1 MKRTSVTSLLLFA
14 LAGGAGG
21 FLLDHAL
28 TTAGRATFTPAL
40 GLPLLLLSLAAA
52 VLALGWTVRRSIRS
66 PQHPRMNPF
75 RALRIAVLAR
85 ASSLVGAL
93 IVGFAG
99 GALAYLFTRPVGPPV
114 GSVLALAATLGT
126 ALVLVIA
133 ALVAEHFC
141 TLPTD
146 SDEPHGSG
154 ALKGDDDEHPRP
166 AGHPAH

>member
-1 MKRTSVTSLLLFA
+1 MKRTSVTVLLLVA

-28 TTAGRATFTPAL
+28 TVSGRATFTPAL
-40 GLPLLLLSLAAA
+40 GLPLLLALLAVA

-66 PQHPRMNPF
+66 PEHPRMNPF

-93 IVGFAG
+93 LLGFAA
-99 GALAYLFTRPVGPPV
+99 GALAYISTRPVGPPI
-114 GSVLALAATLGT
+114 GSVLALTATLGA

-146 SDEPHGSG
+146 SDGPDSPG